1 MFGEEDGKHI
11 FGTVKVGDGGQV
23 TLPKKA
29 REVFDITTGDTLL
42 VLGDER
48 RGIVIVKGEQLK
60 QMAMDMLGFSEK

>member
-11 FGTVKVGDGGQV
+11 FGTVKVGEEGQV

-29 REVFDITTGDTLL
+29 RDIFGISGGDTLL

-60 QMAMDMLGFSEK
+60 QMAMDMLGFSEE